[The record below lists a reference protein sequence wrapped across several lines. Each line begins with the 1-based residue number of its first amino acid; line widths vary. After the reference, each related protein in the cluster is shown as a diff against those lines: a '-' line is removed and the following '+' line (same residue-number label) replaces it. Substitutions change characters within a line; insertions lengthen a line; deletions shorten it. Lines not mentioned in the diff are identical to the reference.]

1 MQQRNASSRSRKAP
15 VTIHVVFTSTMPR
28 SSKLA
33 FNVVMNWAATGVGLL
48 IPFFLTPF
56 VVRSLG
62 SDAYGVWILS
72 ASTVS
77 YLNLLDLGMRSAV
90 IRFVSKAKTEGAFK
104 EVHDVVGAAL
114 WFRLLIALA
123 VAGIS
128 IVLAISFPHLF
139 KIPSA
144 LYRSSQITVLLCA
157 LGVAITLITGV
168 FGAVLAAINRFDR
181 LSTISMG
188 QTIGRAAGVLFLL
201 KTGHGLISLACWELA
216 VVAICGSIVTVSAL
230 KLVPACRGR
239 IQKPQMDLLRKIWS
253 YSFVTFIWIIAVQV
267 IINSDNLM
275 VGHFVSVR
283 LAAFYAIGGSL
294 VTYSGQIVSAL
305 TTTFTPLASSL
316 EAAGKIK
323 ELRNLLIRGTQATL
337 VLSLPISLALLFRGR
352 TFIGLWMGPS
362 YMQVSGRILQIL
374 LIAQFMSVAV
384 ATAGSVMM
392 AIGKHIGPAKFA
404 VAEAILNVTLTLIL
418 CRWFGAYGVAWGTSI
433 AVTLVTLAFWPSYI
447 KRTLDI
453 PISTYLT
460 HGWGKA
466 ALSAV
471 PYGIVCYFADR
482 AWHPRSLI
490 LFFIQILITLPVY
503 AVSLA
508 LVFPGDVRI
517 LYGKLLSRWVTRR
530 SETIV

>member
-1 MQQRNASSRSRKAP
+1 MPNA
-15 VTIHVVFTSTMPR
+15 
-28 SSKLA
+28 SKLA

-90 IRFVSKAKTEGAFK
+90 IRFVSKAKTEGASG
-104 EVHDVVGAAL
+104 EISDVVGAAL
-114 WFRLLIALA
+114 WFRLLVALI
-123 VAGIS
+123 VAAIS
-128 IVLAISFPHLF
+128 IALAISFPHLF
-139 KIPSA
+139 KIPQA

-157 LGVAITLITGV
+157 LGVAVTLITGV
-168 FGAVLAAINRFDR
+168 FGAVLAAVNRFDR

-188 QTIGRAAGVLFLL
+188 QTLGRAAGVLFILRA
-201 KTGHGLISLACWELA
+201 GHGLISLACWELT
-216 VVAICGSIVTVSAL
+216 VIAISGALVTASAL

-239 IQKPQMDLLRKIWS
+239 IRKPQMDLLKKIWS

-305 TTTFTPLASSL
+305 TTTFTPLASGF
-316 EAAGKIK
+316 EAAGKMK
-323 ELRNLLIRGTQATL
+323 ELRNLLVRGTQATL
-337 VLSLPISLALLFRGR
+337 VLSLPVSLALLFRGR

-362 YMQVSGRILQIL
+362 YKEVSGSILQIL

-384 ATAGSVMM
+384 ATSGSVMM

-404 VAEAILNVTLTLIL
+404 VIEAVLNITLTLIL
-418 CRWFGAYGVAWGTSI
+418 CRRFGAFGVAWGTSI
-433 AVTLVTLAFWPSYI
+433 AVTLVTLAFWPTYI

-453 PISTYLT
+453 PISTYLGL
-460 HGWGKA
+460 GWGKA
-466 ALSAV
+466 VLSAI
-471 PYGIVCYFADR
+471 PYGIACYFADR
-482 AWHPRSLI
+482 VWHPRSLI
-490 LFFIQILITLPVY
+490 TFFLQILITLPVY
-503 AVSLA
+503 ALSLG
-508 LVFPGDVRI
+508 LVFPRDVQTI
-517 LYGKLLSRWVTRR
+517 YGKLFSRVLARQT
-530 SETIV
+530 ETIV

>member
-1 MQQRNASSRSRKAP
+1 MAGTRR
-15 VTIHVVFTSTMPR
+15 F
-28 SSKLA
+28 A
-33 FNVVMNWAATGVGLL
+33 FNVLMNWAATGVGLL

-62 SDAYGVWILS
+62 SEAYGVWILS

-90 IRFVSKAKTEGAFK
+90 IRFVSKAKAEGSAK

-114 WFRLLIALA
+114 WFRLLLALV
-123 VAGIS
+123 VAAIS
-128 IVLAISFPHLF
+128 IALAISFPHLF
-139 KIPSA
+139 KIPQS
-144 LYRSSQITVLLCA
+144 LYRSSQVTVLLCA
-157 LGVAITLITGV
+157 LGVAVTLITGV
-168 FGAVLAAINRFDR
+168 FGAVLAAVNRFDR
-181 LSTISMG
+181 LSGIAIL
-188 QTIGRAAGVLFLL
+188 QTIGRASGVLFLL
-201 KTGHGLISLACWELA
+201 RTGHGLMALACWELTVIA
-216 VVAICGSIVTVSAL
+216 VSGTVITISAL
-230 KLVPACRGR
+230 KLVPACRGSIR
-239 IQKPQMDLLRKIWS
+239 KPQIDLLRKIWS

-275 VGHFVSVR
+275 VGHFVSVK

-316 EAAGKIK
+316 EASGKIK

-362 YMQVSGRILQIL
+362 YMEVSGAILQIL

-384 ATAGSVMM
+384 ATAGAVMM

-404 VAEAILNVTLTLIL
+404 VVEALLNVTITLIL
-418 CRWFGAYGVAWGTSI
+418 CQRFGAYGVAWGTSI
-433 AVTLVTLAFWPSYI
+433 AVTLVTLTFWPRYI
-447 KRTLDI
+447 KRTLEI
-453 PISTYLT
+453 PVSTYLRL
-460 HGWGKA
+460 GWGKA
-466 ALSAV
+466 VLASI

-482 AWHPRSLI
+482 LWHPRSLVI
-490 LFFIQILITLPVY
+490 FFLQILATLPIY
-503 AVSLA
+503 AISLG
-508 LVFPGDVRI
+508 LVFPEDSRQI
-517 LYGKLLSRWVTRR
+517 TQKLLARWTRV
-530 SETIV
+530 STADHPLTEN

>member
-1 MQQRNASSRSRKAP
+1 MFS
-15 VTIHVVFTSTMPR
+15 

-56 VVRSLG
+56 VVNSLG
-62 SDAYGVWILS
+62 TDAYGVWILS

-90 IRFVSKAKTEGAFK
+90 IRFVSKAGTEGAFS
-104 EVHDVVGAAL
+104 EVRDVVGAAL
-114 WFRLLIALA
+114 WFRLLIALV

-128 IVLAISFPHLF
+128 IGLAISFPYLF
-139 KIPSA
+139 KIPQH

-157 LGVAITLITGV
+157 LGVAVTLITGV
-168 FGAVLAAINRFDR
+168 FGAVLAAVSRFDR
-181 LSTISMG
+181 LSTISMA
-188 QTIGRAAGVLFLL
+188 QTLGRAAGVVFLL
-201 KTGHGLISLACWELA
+201 RSGHGLISLACWELA
-216 VVAICGSIVTVSAL
+216 VITISGATITISAL

-239 IQKPQMDLLRKIWS
+239 IRKPQMTLLRKIWS

-267 IINSDNLM
+267 IISSDNLM
-275 VGHFVSVR
+275 VGHFVSIR
-283 LAAFYAIGGSL
+283 MAALYAIGGSL

-337 VLSLPISLALLFRGR
+337 VLSFPISLALLFRGR

-362 YMQVSGRILQIL
+362 YTQTSGSILQIL

-384 ATAGSVMM
+384 ATAGSIMM
-392 AIGKHIGPAKFA
+392 AIGKHMGPAKFA
-404 VAEAILNVTLTLIL
+404 VVEAVLNVTITLVL
-418 CRWFGAYGVAWGTSI
+418 CRRFGAYGVAWGTSI
-433 AVTLVTLAFWPSYI
+433 AVSLVTLAFWPRYI
-447 KRTLDI
+447 RKTLDI
-453 PISTYLT
+453 PIWTYLSL
-460 HGWGKA
+460 GWGKA
-466 ALSAV
+466 ALGAI

-482 AWHPRSLI
+482 LWHPRSL
-490 LFFIQILITLPVY
+490 LVFFLQILVTLPIY
-503 AVSLA
+503 AISLS
-508 LVFPGDVRI
+508 LIFPKDTQAVI
-517 LYGKLLSRWVTRR
+517 GKAFSRWRSPQ
-530 SETIV
+530 SETLV

>member
-1 MQQRNASSRSRKAP
+1 M
-15 VTIHVVFTSTMPR
+15 
-28 SSKLA
+28 
-33 FNVVMNWAATGVGLL
+33 
-48 IPFFLTPF
+48 
-56 VVRSLG
+56 
-62 SDAYGVWILS
+62 
-72 ASTVS
+72 
-77 YLNLLDLGMRSAV
+77 
-90 IRFVSKAKTEGAFK
+90 
-104 EVHDVVGAAL
+104 
-114 WFRLLIALA
+114 
-123 VAGIS
+123 
-128 IVLAISFPHLF
+128 
-139 KIPSA
+139 
-144 LYRSSQITVLLCA
+144 
-157 LGVAITLITGV
+157 GVAITLITGV
-168 FGAVLAAINRFDR
+168 FGAVLAAANRFDR

-201 KTGHGLISLACWELA
+201 RSGHGLVSLACWELT
-216 VVAICGSIVTVSAL
+216 VIAISGAIVTVSAL
-230 KLVPACRGR
+230 KLVPACRVR

-323 ELRNLLIRGTQATL
+323 ELRKLLLRGTQATL
-337 VLSLPISLALLFRGR
+337 VLSLPISVALLFRGR

-362 YMQVSGRILQIL
+362 YMQVSGSILQIL

-404 VAEAILNVTLTLIL
+404 VGEAVLNLTLTLVL

-433 AVTLVTLAFWPSYI
+433 AVTLVTLAFWPRYI
-447 KRTLDI
+447 KRTLEI

-460 HGWGKA
+460 VGWGKA
-466 ALSAV
+466 VLSAI
-471 PYGIVCYFADR
+471 PYGIACYFADR
-482 AWHPRSLI
+482 AWHPRSLLI
-490 LFFIQILITLPVY
+490 FFVQILVTLPVY

-508 LVFPGDVRI
+508 LIFPGDVQTI
-517 LYGKLLSRWVTRR
+517 YGKLFSKSVTPQ
-530 SETIV
+530 SETTV